1 MSKSQSGPSKGW
13 VIVVASMGRMIV
25 GRGAS
30 TAPLKSLTTEDTEKG
45 LGFDTA
51 VGPGELCFMA
61 GRRRNLET
69 VSTTLSAL
77 LFSFF
82 FLLCSPAASVVM
94 PLFLFP
100 DPPWP
105 LPFALLVVSSL
116 CSSAASVVMSL
127 FLFPDPPWLLPVA
140 LLVVSPLCSSAASVV
155 MLLYSVSDRAWPL
168 PSPAMEL

>member
-1 MSKSQSGPSKGW
+1 
-13 VIVVASMGRMIV
+13 MGRMIV
-25 GRGAS
+25 GRGAP

-51 VGPGELCFMA
+51 VGPGELFFVA

-69 VSTTLSAL
+69 DSTTLSAL

-82 FLLCSPAASVVM
+82 FLLCSPAACVVM
-94 PLFLFP
+94 SLFLFP

-105 LPFALLVVSSL
+105 LPFALLV
-116 CSSAASVVMSL
+116 
-127 FLFPDPPWLLPVA
+127 F
-140 LLVVSPLCSSAASVV
+140 SPLCSSAASVV

-168 PSPAMEL
+168 PSPAMELSTCRGWRGDRFSILRNSHNRRSQPWCDWSGRRIISPRVRTPVR